1 MGLISKGSKSIL
13 LNKAKYLADKGEEYT
28 IKVVNGN
35 YELMSDLFNHKTINK
50 TTYSPSELQF
60 IRAVKNYIVKQD
72 IHLLPQFEKQY
83 FAEDV
88 HYIKVAHV
96 PIGEVFT
103 NVYEVDIDEA
113 YWKTAHLLG
122 VINDKIYQRG
132 QKGNISK
139 QARLT
144 ALGTLAKKV
153 YLYQFKG
160 NKLEK
165 VNTETDP
172 LLQNLW
178 FTICKRV
185 SDVMNECIRAMGKDF
200 IFYWVDGIYFNKND
214 KKEAQIKDFLNKK
227 GFGYSEDTLTGLKS
241 EFTGD
246 GYQFSYQKNK
256 KEKSIYIPAF
266 SNPHQIRKKIAIA
279 DYNHESTIKNFE
291 NLVEKYYI

>member
-13 LNKAKYLADKGEEYT
+13 LNKAKYLSDKGEEYS

-35 YELMSDLFNHKTINK
+35 YELISDLFNHKTINK
-50 TTYSPSELQF
+50 TSYSPPELQF
-60 IRAVKNYIVKQD
+60 IRSVKNYIVKND
-72 IHLLPQFEKQY
+72 IHLQPQFEKQY

-88 HYIKVAHV
+88 HYIKVAKV
-96 PIGEVFT
+96 PIGKTFQ

-113 YWKTAHLLG
+113 YWKTAHLLQ
-122 VINDKIYQRG
+122 VIDDKIYQRG

-185 SDVMNECIRAMGKDF
+185 SDVMNECIRDIGKDF
-200 IFYWVDGIYFNKND
+200 IFYWVDGIYMQGGIKSVSKAEEIFTNYGYNVKFKKIKQIHFHETGFDCNDYGTHVRNFNYPYTT
-214 KKEAQIKDFLNKK
+214 KK
-227 GFGYSEDTLTGLKS
+227 GERILKYMESLELKKLANDIINKDIDLT
-241 EFTGD
+241 D
-246 GYQFSYQKNK
+246 
-256 KEKSIYIPAF
+256 
-266 SNPHQIRKKIAIA
+266 
-279 DYNHESTIKNFE
+279 
-291 NLVEKYYI
+291 KYE

>member
-13 LNKAKYLADKGEEYT
+13 LNKAKYLADKGEQYT

-35 YELMSDLFNHKTINK
+35 YEIMSDLFNHKTINK

-172 LLQNLW
+172 LLQNIW

-200 IFYWVDGIYFNKND
+200 IFYWVDGIYMKGGIKSVGKCEEIFTNYGYNVKFKKIKQIYFHETGFDCNDYGTHVRHFNYPYTTKTGQKILKYMESMELKQLAKD
-214 KKEAQIKDFLNKK
+214 IIDKDF
-227 GFGYSEDTLTGLKS
+227 DLT
-241 EFTGD
+241 D
-246 GYQFSYQKNK
+246 
-256 KEKSIYIPAF
+256 
-266 SNPHQIRKKIAIA
+266 
-279 DYNHESTIKNFE
+279 
-291 NLVEKYYI
+291 KYE